1 MKNNFPLFFIHI
13 PKTAGS
19 SFRVAAEQYFG
30 SDATYYDYGQGNQ
43 ETHPDI
49 LKYEYELKDR
59 YLAAQSFKQ
68 NAKFL
73 SGHVI
78 YPKYAPF
85 FNTKSV
91 VTFVRNPAQ
100 QVRSHYEHFSRLHGY
115 RGSFE
120 SFIKESRFA
129 NMQSKALSGIW
140 NDAIGFIGITER
152 YRESLELFNFYYNT
166 DIKELDIN
174 KNASKSSSEYI
185 LSEDELSLIKQE
197 NAQDF
202 KLYEYALRRF
212 DLHQSL
218 FKKELPIVRYGELH
232 IAPKDNGKLFN
243 IWACCFENEEA
254 LTADVML
261 DGDIVD
267 EIRIADY
274 RPVAAERNI
283 HRSGFI
289 GKTYR
294 YPSSFRTG
302 QSVKV
307 VEQKTQVVLFEG
319 TVG

>member
-1 MKNNFPLFFIHI
+1 MNNNFPLFFIHI

-19 SFRVAAEQYFG
+19 SFRVAAERYFG
-30 SDATYYDYGQGNQ
+30 SDETYYDYGKGNK
-43 ETHPDI
+43 ETHSDI

-59 YLAAQSFKQ
+59 YLAGQSIKQ

-91 VTFVRNPAQ
+91 VTFVRDPAQ

-115 RGSFE
+115 KGSFKD
-120 SFIKESRFA
+120 FIKENRFA
-129 NMQSKALSGIW
+129 NMQSKALNGIW

-152 YRESLELFNFYYNT
+152 YNESLTLFNQYYGT
-166 DIKELDIN
+166 DIQVLDIN
-174 KNASKSSSEYI
+174 KNSTKSSDKYVLNE
-185 LSEDELSLIKQE
+185 EELSIIRE
-197 NAQDF
+197 ANSQDF
-202 KLYEYALRRF
+202 ELYEYALKRF
-212 DLHQSL
+212 ELHQKF
-218 FKKELPIVRYGELH
+218 FKNGLPIVRFGMLH
-232 IAPKDNGKLFN
+232 LTPKEIGKQFN

-254 LTADVML
+254 LKADVVL

-267 EIRIADY
+267 EVKMSDY
-274 RPVAAERNI
+274 RPVAAERHI
-283 HRSGFI
+283 HRNGFI

-294 YPSSFRTG
+294 YPSTFRKG

-307 VEQKTQVVLFEG
+307 VEQKTKIVLFKD
-319 TVG
+319 VVN

>member
-1 MKNNFPLFFIHI
+1 MNNNFPLFFIHI

-30 SDATYYDYGQGNQ
+30 AEATYYDYGKENK
-43 ETHPDI
+43 ETHADI

-59 YLAAQSFKQ
+59 YLAAQSVKQ

-91 VTFVRNPAQ
+91 VTFVRDPAQ

-115 RGSFE
+115 NGNFE
-120 SFIKESRFA
+120 DFIKESRFA
-129 NMQSKALSGIW
+129 NMQSKALNGIW

-152 YRESLELFNFYYNT
+152 YDESLALFNQYYDT
-166 DIKELDIN
+166 DIQVLDIN
-174 KNASKSSSEYI
+174 KNSAKSSNEYV
-185 LSEDELSLIKQE
+185 LTEEELSLIRE
-197 NAQDF
+197 MNSQDF
-202 KLYEYALRRF
+202 KLYEYALKRF
-212 DLHQSL
+212 
-218 FKKELPIVRYGELH
+218 ELH
-232 IAPKDNGKLFN
+232 KNCLSRGLPLVRFGALHLTPKEIGKQFN
-243 IWACCFENEEA
+243 IWACCFEDEEA
-254 LTADVML
+254 LKANVVL
-261 DGDIVD
+261 DDDIVD
-267 EIRIADY
+267 EIRMSDY

-283 HRSGFI
+283 HRNGFV

-294 YPSSFRTG
+294 YPSSFRKG

-307 VEQKTQVVLFEG
+307 VEQKTKIVLFEG
-319 TVG
+319 VVN